1 MCVFVIWIF
10 YLFRIS
16 IFGFQVFEDEA
27 WMNLAHTHP
36 LKPNRLK
43 PGATIGVV
51 APASP
56 FKQEAL
62 ELGVSVLCAMGYHIR
77 LADDLFGKNGYL
89 AGPDRLR
96 ADQLHAMFI
105 DEQVDAVMCARGGF
119 GSLRILSLLDY
130 ALIRSHPKPFIGFS
144 DITALHHAIYAN
156 TGMVTFHGPMVCT
169 MGPAH
174 MQTRASWQE
183 MLSGSGAPGKIAGNH
198 RVLKPGKSQGL
209 LIGGN
214 LATLCHLL
222 GTPFAMHYENCIL
235 FIEETGEAPY
245 RIDRMLVQM
254 KLAGCFENLAG
265 LVLGSFQDCG
275 VEAQID
281 ALVRQLFD
289 DSGIPILA
297 GVKAGH
303 GSPNLTLPLGIK
315 AALDADQGELQLLET
330 AVK

>member
-1 MCVFVIWIF
+1 MTQKADHVVSNFDIWI
-10 YLFRIS
+10 S
-16 IFGFQVFEDEA
+16 VFEDKA

-36 LKPNRLK
+36 LKPKRLK

-56 FKQEAL
+56 FKREAL
-62 ELGVSVLCAMGYHIR
+62 ERGVSVLQDMGYHIR
-77 LADDLFGKNGYL
+77 LADNLFEKNGYL
-89 AGPDRLR
+89 AGHDRLR
-96 ADQLHAMFI
+96 SDQLHAMFI

-119 GSLRILSLLDY
+119 GSLRILARLDY
-130 ALIRSHPKPFIGFS
+130 PLIRSHPKPFIGFS
-144 DITALHHAIYAN
+144 DITALHHAILAK

-169 MGPAH
+169 LGRAD
-174 MQTRASWQE
+174 MQTRSSWQE
-183 MLSGSGAPGKIAGNH
+183 MLSGSGSPGTIAGEH
-198 RVLKPGKSQGL
+198 RILKPGKCRGVL
-209 LIGGN
+209 RGGN

-222 GTPFAMHYENCIL
+222 GTPFAGNYKNCIL

-245 RIDRMLVQM
+245 RVDRMLVQM
-254 KLAGCFENLAG
+254 KLAGCFEKLAG

-275 VEAQID
+275 VETQID

-289 DSGIPILA
+289 DSGIPVMA

-303 GSPNLTLPLGIK
+303 GNPNLTLPLGIM
-315 AALDADQGELQLLET
+315 AALDADQGELQFLET